1 MGSQGIIF
9 NNSIFEIERELYIS
23 ESYSDDILNNSMHDV
38 DIRVGIYSGSE
49 NTTIYGNIIDGF
61 EVWVDVSNARYTNI
75 TNNLLQDGLDNE
87 GWINAGIKSWI
98 IFLVLGL
105 IFILDLILSLWVLKD
120 SKKRELINT
129 RLWITVVALTGMIGF
144 IGYLWKIRRP
154 TKKEVSE

>member
-1 MGSQGIIF
+1 MIY
-9 NNSIFEIERELYIS
+9 EEHTDLYIFT
-23 ESYSDDILNNSMHDV
+23 E
-38 DIRVGIYSGSE
+38 
-49 NTTIYGNIIDGF
+49 
-61 EVWVDVSNARYTNI
+61 
-75 TNNLLQDGLDNE
+75 E
-87 GWINAGIKSWI
+87 GSWI

-105 IFILDLILSLWVLKD
+105 IFILHLILSLWVLKD